1 MTKIIGLTGGIGSG
15 KTTVAQYIAQKGVPV
30 YVSDLEAKRITELPE
45 TIQEIREIFG
55 DTILNTSGF
64 LDRKELG
71 NIVFNDPEKLK
82 QLNQIIHPKVKQH
95 FLDWLK
101 KNKNQPFV
109 VKEAAILFETGGDK
123 DCDYIILVTAPIDVR
138 VERTVKRDGLTKQ
151 QVMDRIN
158 NQISDEEKAKKSDFV
173 INNIDLQDTFNK
185 IDNIFVKIKKS

>member
-15 KTTVAQYIAQKGVPV
+15 KTTVAQYIVQKGVPV
-30 YVSDLEAKRITELPE
+30 YVSDLEAKKITELPE

-55 DTILNTSGF
+55 DTILDASGF

-71 NIVFNDPEKLK
+71 NIVFNNPEKLK

-95 FLDWLK
+95 FSDWLK
-101 KNKNQPFV
+101 TNKDQPFV
-109 VKEAAILFETGGDK
+109 VKEAAILFETKGDK
-123 DCDYIILVTAPIDVR
+123 DCDYIILITAPIDLR

-151 QVMDRIN
+151 QVLDRIN
-158 NQISDEEKAKKSDFV
+158 NQMSDEEKAKKSDFV

>member
-64 LDRKELG
+64 LDRTELG

-158 NQISDEEKAKKSDFV
+158 NQISDEEKAAKSDFV

>member
-15 KTTVAQYIAQKGVPV
+15 KTTVAQYIARKGVPV

-45 TIQEIREIFG
+45 TIQEIKEIFG
-55 DTILNTSGF
+55 NTILDASEF

-71 NIVFNDPEKLK
+71 NIVFNNPEKLK

-101 KNKNQPFV
+101 TNKDQPFV

-138 VERTVKRDGLTKQ
+138 VERTVKRDGLTRQ
-151 QVMDRIN
+151 QVLDRIN
-158 NQISDEEKAKKSDFV
+158 NQMSDDEKAAKSDFV

>member
-151 QVMDRIN
+151 QVLDRIN
-158 NQISDEEKAKKSDFV
+158 NQMSDDEKAAKSDFV